1 MATSVCPYA
10 IDLSGSGLAAEAAL
24 LQRQGPAARVLLP
37 GGVQAWAV
45 TRHDTA
51 KRLLSDSAV
60 SKDAPQHWPP
70 LREGRI
76 GDDWPL
82 YHWVTAKNMLSAY
95 GAEHAR
101 LRRLIAG
108 AFTHRRSEGLR
119 PRVEEYAAGLLQSL
133 ARRPG
138 GEAVDLIA
146 HFALELPIQV
156 ICELFGVSPSERPL
170 LRHGL
175 SESFRTSATAGEVRA
190 AQASLHQVLAELIA
204 AKRLAPTDDL
214 ASALVW
220 TRDTDGARLTEQ
232 ELVDTL
238 LLMIGA
244 GHETT
249 VNLLGNAIVE
259 LLSSPGQ
266 RRQVIEGAIGWDVV
280 IEETLRARGPAGYV
294 PMRFAVRDI
303 ALEEGLVIRQGDA
316 ILISFAATGL
326 DPRQHG
332 PDARSFRAD
341 RPARKDHLAFGF
353 GVHHCPGASL
363 ARLEAAV
370 ALPALFA
377 RFPRMRLA
385 RAPHEL
391 EPTPSFIT
399 NGFREIPVLLDPQSA
414 A

>member
-10 IDLSGSGLAAEAAL
+10 IDLTGSDLAGEAAL
-24 LQRQGPAARVLLP
+24 LRGDGPACRVLLP
-37 GGVQAWAV
+37 GGVMAWAI

-51 KRLLSDSAV
+51 KRLLSDPAV
-60 SKDAPQHWPP
+60 SKDAFQHWPS
-70 LREGRI
+70 LQEGRI
-76 GDDWPL
+76 DDAWPL
-82 YHWVTAKNMLSAY
+82 HHWVTAKNMLSAY
-95 GAEHAR
+95 GGEHSR

-108 AFTHRRSEGLR
+108 AFTHRRSEALR
-119 PRVEEYAAGLLQSL
+119 PQVVQYTTTLLKSL
-133 ARRPG
+133 AQRPG
-138 GEAVDLIA
+138 DEPVDLIA

-156 ICELFGVSPSERPL
+156 ICELFGVSQAERPL

-175 SESFRTSATAGEVRA
+175 SESFRTSATADEVRA
-190 AQASLHQVLAELIA
+190 AQESLHQVLAELVA
-204 AKRLAPTDDL
+204 AKRLAPADDL

-220 TRDTDGARLTEQ
+220 TRETDGARLTEQ

-259 LLSSPGQ
+259 LLSHPEQ
-266 RRQVIEGAIGWDVV
+266 LEQVSNGATGWDAV
-280 IEETLRARGPAGYV
+280 IEETLRARGPAAYV
-294 PMRFAVRDI
+294 PLRFAVRDI
-303 ALEEGLVIRQGDA
+303 DLGEHVVIRQGDPV
-316 ILISFAATGL
+316 LISFAAAGL
-326 DPRQHG
+326 DPQQHG
-332 PDARSFRAD
+332 PDAHEFKAD
-341 RPARKDHLAFGF
+341 RPNRHDHLAFGH

-385 RAPHEL
+385 RAVQDL
-391 EPTPSFIT
+391 DPTPSFIT
-399 NGFREIPVLLDPQSA
+399 NGFREIPILLDPESA
-414 A
+414 R

>member
-1 MATSVCPYA
+1 FSFVFLLVAFFLFFFFHYRRPPATSTS
-10 IDLSGSGLAAEAAL
+10 LFG
-24 LQRQGPAARVLLP
+24 
-37 GGVQAWAV
+37 GGV
-45 TRHDTA
+45 R
-51 KRLLSDSAV
+51 
-60 SKDAPQHWPP
+60 
-70 LREGRI
+70 
-76 GDDWPL
+76 
-82 YHWVTAKNMLSAY
+82 
-95 GAEHAR
+95 
-101 LRRLIAG
+101 
-108 AFTHRRSEGLR
+108 
-119 PRVEEYAAGLLQSL
+119 
-133 ARRPG
+133 
-138 GEAVDLIA
+138 
-146 HFALELPIQV
+146 
-156 ICELFGVSPSERPL
+156 C
-170 LRHGL
+170 
-175 SESFRTSATAGEVRA
+175 
-190 AQASLHQVLAELIA
+190 
-204 AKRLAPTDDL
+204 
-214 ASALVW
+214 
-220 TRDTDGARLTEQ
+220 
-232 ELVDTL
+232 
-238 LLMIGA
+238 
-244 GHETT
+244 
-249 VNLLGNAIVE
+249 
-259 LLSSPGQ
+259 
-266 RRQVIEGAIGWDVV
+266 V

-303 ALEEGLVIRQGDA
+303 VLEEGLVIRQGDA